1 MLWEWLAAHRSTGGE
16 YMDAGD
22 VRWAQSIDAAIA
34 RSGGGLADDVLWQK
48 LADQLLPI
56 IGEGGFSSL
65 YARSLYLTRSVF
77 DWLPPDGGADASGL
91 MFAQLQSC
99 LRGRDA
105 LDASQASR
113 MLLLKFITIL
123 ASLIGTSLMTS
134 ILLSAWGDDVA
145 DKPAIHKE
153 SSND

>member
-1 MLWEWLAAHRSTGGE
+1 
-16 YMDAGD
+16 MDAGD
-22 VRWAQSIDAAIA
+22 VRWAQLIDNAIA
-34 RSGGGLADDVLWQK
+34 RNGGGLADDVLWQK

-56 IGEGGFSSL
+56 VGEGGFSSL
-65 YARSLYLTRSVF
+65 YARSLYLARAVF
-77 DWLPPDGGADASGL
+77 DWLPPDGGLDL
-91 MFAQLQSC
+91 CEFMFAQLQTC

-105 LDASQASR
+105 LEASEASR

-123 ASLIGTSLMTS
+123 ASLIGTSLMAS

-145 DKPAIHKE
+145 DKPAIPKE